1 VVPVPYSLV
10 NVPALGYDL
19 VRLPHGE
26 QVAQVLRTALA
37 AGPQELALLAAR
49 HPGEAREPRWDEV
62 LGRGGEESMHAA
74 LDLAGQAVGHAQAG
88 DAASSRVLLRR
99 LEMAAL
105 GDLAALER
113 ILRHDILDWTW
124 LHSGDLSVQDPDFSR
139 ACDVLLD
146 AAASAYR
153 SRHLSDHR
161 RRVMAAPFLASRVV
175 ASPTTGHPAVD
186 GLLEQVSRCTE
197 ADRDRWR
204 RAVEANR
211 PGTRTWAPAMHQA
224 TWAVHLA
231 DRLRLAADGQLAA
244 VAAFRDGGFDARD
257 AAYGVWNAVSGAV
270 QASVGADLVSEQD
283 HRVLTTVW
291 ASVEED
297 GPAS

>member
-1 VVPVPYSLV
+1 VPYSLV

-19 VRLPHGE
+19 ARLPHGE
-26 QVAQVLRTALA
+26 QVAEVLRTALA
-37 AGPQELALLAAR
+37 AGPAELSRLAAR
-49 HPGEAREPRWDEV
+49 HPGEGREQRWADALLSGREEPMHEA
-62 LGRGGEESMHAA
+62 LGLGGR
-74 LDLAGQAVGHAQAG
+74 AVVHAQAG
-88 DAASSRVLLRR
+88 DPATSGVLLRR
-99 LEMAAL
+99 LELAAL
-105 GDLAALER
+105 GDLPALER

-124 LHSGDLSVQDPDFSR
+124 LRSGDLAVQDPDFAL

-153 SRHLSDHR
+153 SRHLSDHG
-161 RRVMAAPFLASRVV
+161 RRVMAAPFLAARLP
-175 ASPTTGHPAVD
+175 APEATGHPGVD
-186 GLLEQVSRCTE
+186 ELLEQLSSADA
-197 ADRDRWR
+197 ADRERWR
-204 RAVEANR
+204 RAVERHR

-270 QASVGADLVSEQD
+270 QASVAADLVGDQD
-283 HRVLTTVW
+283 LRVLTTVW
-291 ASVEED
+291 STVREGTTD
-297 GPAS
+297 